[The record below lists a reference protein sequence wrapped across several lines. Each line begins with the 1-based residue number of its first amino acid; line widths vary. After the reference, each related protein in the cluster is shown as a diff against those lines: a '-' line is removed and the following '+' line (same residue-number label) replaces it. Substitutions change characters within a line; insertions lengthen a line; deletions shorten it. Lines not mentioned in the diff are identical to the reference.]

1 MKMPAGVHGEEGTTA
16 TNSSADARA
25 RLPRARCGVFGR
37 VDGFLK
43 LHKVKIN
50 DIDHQQDYS

>member
-16 TNSSADARA
+16 TNNSADARA

-37 VDGFLK
+37 ADGLFETT
-43 LHKVKIN
+43 
-50 DIDHQQDYS
+50 QGQDQ